1 MEPVWLF
8 SFGRSQKDV
17 RLVDCDVTS
26 CIFQIKEDWLKAE
39 KIQKQIKAKYE
50 KNVKKNINQ
59 TVRYWAC
66 NRGIAKDSGFYTS
79 ENLRHVLLNL
89 V

>member
-50 KNVKKNINQ
+50 KNVKKILIKQ
-59 TVRYWAC
+59 CDTEPATEELWRTVVFTLPK
-66 NRGIAKDSGFYTS
+66 I
-79 ENLRHVLLNL
+79 L
-89 V
+89 VMYF

>member
-39 KIQKQIKAKYE
+39 KIQKEIKAKYE
-50 KNVKKNINQ
+50 KNVKKNI
-59 TVRYWAC
+59 
-66 NRGIAKDSGFYTS
+66 
-79 ENLRHVLLNL
+79 
-89 V
+89 